1 MKIET
6 LFLLNRDFA
15 YYYADF
21 YFYYEQS
28 VIATVLTALALVK
41 KSNKNSFIQERNIML
56 FTAVYTGFDVRFLLE
71 VSEELISRT
80 LTWELSSRHAFDL
93 LCLFSEIIF

>member
-6 LFLLNRDFA
+6 LFLLNRGFA

-21 YFYYEQS
+21 YFYYQQS
-28 VIATVLTALALVK
+28 VIATVLTVLALVK
-41 KSNKNSFIQERNIML
+41 KRNNSFIQERNIML

-71 VSEELISRT
+71 VFKELVPGT
-80 LTWELSSRHAFDL
+80 LT
-93 LCLFSEIIF
+93 